1 MSCIVVIGGLIG
13 SGKTTLIDFFYDNDS
28 ELFEKNKESNN
39 QKADKE
45 SKKKKIYKIVFDELC
60 SLEEQEE
67 MMKTLKGWRN
77 FRSDLLMAAE
87 YFINAACGTECL
99 MKGPLT
105 KRSQKLLA
113 KIERLNDSF
122 ILVTDGIFFVED
134 NFYYRSM
141 RYEWFQMARRMNI
154 GFCEIFLQC
163 PLTTAIHRN
172 NIRGYSIP
180 EQKIR
185 MMVSTLEYP
194 NPRQYKWEKYSL
206 VFESS
211 SEFKCCELIDMV
223 KLIEE
228 AAKNPAEKM
237 LNEEKLEAQKLCSMS
252 VVHQA
257 DKILRKIIGKQI
269 VYLKENIFTTE
280 DFESL
285 VELTISIRQD
295 IINGI
300 RSRLIHLPEQLLSNF
315 KTFGIEKVQKEFEE
329 ILNEIFENAWQEK
342 RLLTSGKGIVET
354 Q

>member
-1 MSCIVVIGGLIG
+1 MSCIVVVGGLIG
-13 SGKTTLIDFFYDNDS
+13 SGKSTLIDFFFKNDS
-28 ELFEKNKESNN
+28 ELFEKNKKNLN
-39 QKADKE
+39 LNVDGE

-77 FRSDLLMAAE
+77 FRSDLLMTAE

-105 KRSQKLLA
+105 QRSQNLLT
-113 KIERLNDSF
+113 KIERLNNSF
-122 ILVTDGIFFVED
+122 IVVSDGIFFVED

-163 PLTTAIHRN
+163 PLNTAVHRN
-172 NIRGYSIP
+172 SMRGYSIP

-194 NPRQYKWEKYSL
+194 NPRQFKWEKYSL
-206 VFESS
+206 VFDSS
-211 SEFKCCELIDMV
+211 SEFSCSKLIDMI

-228 AAKNPAEKM
+228 AANNPAERM
-237 LNEEKLEAQKLCSMS
+237 VNEEKLEAQKLCSMS

-257 DKILRKIIGKQI
+257 DKILRKIIGKKI
-269 VYLKENIFTTE
+269 VFLKENIFTAE

-295 IINGI
+295 ILNGI
-300 RSRLIHLPEQLLSNF
+300 RSRIIPLPEELLDNF
-315 KTFGIEKVQKEFEE
+315 NAFGIEKVHKEFEE
-329 ILNEIFENAWQEK
+329 ILIEIFDNAWQEK
-342 RLLTSGKGIVET
+342 RFLASGNDIGET
-354 Q
+354 H

>member
-1 MSCIVVIGGLIG
+1 MSCIVVVGGLIG
-13 SGKTTLIDFFYDNDS
+13 SGKSTLIDFFFKNDS
-28 ELFEKNKESNN
+28 ELFEKNKKNLN
-39 QKADKE
+39 QNVDGE

-87 YFINAACGTECL
+87 YFVNAACGTECL

-105 KRSQKLLA
+105 QRSQNLLT
-113 KIERLNDSF
+113 KIERLNNSF
-122 ILVTDGIFFVED
+122 IVVSDGIFFVED

-163 PLTTAIHRN
+163 PLNTAVHRN
-172 NIRGYSIP
+172 SIRGYSIP

-194 NPRQYKWEKYSL
+194 NPRQFKWEKYSL
-206 VFESS
+206 VFDSS
-211 SEFKCCELIDMV
+211 SEFSCSKLIDMV

-228 AAKNPAEKM
+228 AAKNPAERLM
-237 LNEEKLEAQKLCSMS
+237 NEEKLEAQKL
-252 VVHQA
+252 
-257 DKILRKIIGKQI
+257 LF
-269 VYLKENIFTTE
+269 LKENIFTAE

-295 IINGI
+295 ILNGI
-300 RSRLIHLPEQLLSNF
+300 RSRVIPLPEELLDNF
-315 KTFGIEKVQKEFEE
+315 HTFGVEKVQKEFEE
-329 ILNEIFENAWQEK
+329 ILVEIFDNAWQEK
-342 RLLTSGKGIVET
+342 RFLASGNDIGET
-354 Q
+354 LKSYLSK